1 MPLFKDLSNNL
12 NKILMQSSKSNLQ
25 LEKTISSTKTSIKNI
40 KDVKLNVKDLKLNND
55 KFNKAV
61 EEFNLSSIEL
71 FDKID
76 KYLKNPTPEKALKVK
91 YQSNVS
97 NDYLTKATTVFS
109 ESKTFTDKAFDSF
122 NKYKNNNSINYIE
135 KSIEW
140 TQKLI
145 LSFKKNIRI
154 ITPVSKLKTQTR
166 KVYSLEAPTPSTE
179 CQKLKEELTAKEL
192 EINKVTTELDAF
204 AEKGKLGDEYRKTY
218 ETNNKVNL
226 EYIANEKK
234 RLGDLQNE
242 FMDYFREL
250 DELAKINSDII
261 RNEKAIINNINRN
274 YFKKVNDLKENAKI
288 LLSFQAWSI
297 SKIKASVITI
307 GNNTEE
313 AVNIEQ
319 KNIEKYREALANAD
333 ADYQQWEKIY
343 YYLLEN
349 GEKIQSLKE
358 TKEKLRREIFNLGIS
373 IKKLNCP

>member
-1 MPLFKDLSNNL
+1 MPLFKDLSTNL

-61 EEFNLSSIEL
+61 EEFKLSSIEL

-109 ESKTFTDKAFDSF
+109 ESKTFIDKAFDSF
-122 NKYKNNNSINYIE
+122 NKYKNNNSINNIKE
-135 KSIEW
+135 LIEW
-140 TQKLI
+140 NQKLI

-154 ITPVSKLKTQTR
+154 TTPVSKLKTQTR
-166 KVYSLEAPTPSTE
+166 KVYSLEAPTPSPD
-179 CQKLKEELTAKEL
+179 CQELKKELTAKEL

-204 AEKGKLGDEYRKTY
+204 IEKVTLGDEYKKTY

-297 SKIKASVITI
+297 SKIQASVITI

-313 AVNIEQ
+313 AVNKEQ
-319 KNIEKYREALANAD
+319 ENIEKFRTALADDD
-333 ADYQQWEKIY
+333 ADYQEWAKIEKSLRKSDKEI
-343 YYLLEN
+343 E
-349 GEKIQSLKE
+349 SLKE